1 MWFFFVLRK
10 DYIRETLKQ
19 KSTIFRAKE
28 RMTIGILNGKMG
40 VLLLVWELH
49 TRPDKGARPNPVNWK
64 W

>member
-1 MWFFFVLRK
+1 VLRK

-19 KSTIFRAKE
+19 KSTIFRTKE

-49 TRPDKGARPNPVNWK
+49 TRPDKGARPNPVN
-64 W
+64 